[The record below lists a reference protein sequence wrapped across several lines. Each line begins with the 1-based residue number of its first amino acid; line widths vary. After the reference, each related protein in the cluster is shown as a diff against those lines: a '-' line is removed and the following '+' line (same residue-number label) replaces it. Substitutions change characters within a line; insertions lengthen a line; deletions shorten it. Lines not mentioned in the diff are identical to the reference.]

1 MEKRVFKTVSFILL
15 SFFVLCHVAYAQD
28 QIEVKGI
35 VTDNATQEP
44 LAGVSVILE
53 ASNQSVTTGAEGQF
67 SISAPKGSTLVF
79 SYVGYVSQRVSV
91 NEAVLNVAM
100 EEELSE
106 LDEVVVVGY
115 GTMRKSS
122 LTSAISKIE
131 NEKLRSEEHTSEL

>member
-1 MEKRVFKTVSFILL
+1 MMLIYDSEVRANILFFFFVSHFVYVHTISFYFFKQFNSLEMEKRVFKTVSFILL

-67 SISAPKGSTLVF
+67 SISA
-79 SYVGYVSQRVSV
+79 
-91 NEAVLNVAM
+91 
-100 EEELSE
+100 
-106 LDEVVVVGY
+106 
-115 GTMRKSS
+115 
-122 LTSAISKIE
+122 
-131 NEKLRSEEHTSEL
+131 